1 MLNFLLDIAPDKSQ
15 LLLTIKLAG
24 ILREKKQEV
33 YYTYTSNPAFT
44 PVLYD
49 KGISNC
55 VLYPDDFRWL
65 KPDLTLLDCRHAAHA
80 SLYRQ
85 LAIDYIFIAM
95 QLPDQKHT
103 GQRYFYTLSATHSLP
118 VIGSGPRL
126 ETLTKRLQDI
136 KKTKKEIL
144 LSDY

>member
-95 QLPDQKHT
+95 QV
-103 GQRYFYTLSATHSLP
+103 A
-118 VIGSGPRL
+118 
-126 ETLTKRLQDI
+126 
-136 KKTKKEIL
+136 
-144 LSDY
+144 